1 MQRAV
6 DPSVEHLYDEYLDA
20 AMAGAL
26 PTPERFLR
34 LRGVEDAELLA
45 VLTAVYQ
52 EHGKTRGTIETLGH
66 AVGAGHGGVHDG
78 SPKRADVLGD
88 FRLLE
93 RLGEGGMGV
102 VFLAEQISLRRRVAI
117 KLLRPEI
124 ASSATAAA
132 RFEREAMAA
141 ARLSHPSIVSVIAVG
156 EHRGTRYIAMEH
168 VQGRG
173 LDEVLSEA
181 KERGESVAITRA
193 VRWCGQIARGLAAAH
208 EAGIIHRDVKPS
220 NIRIT
225 TDDRAMLLDFGV
237 ARDLDSASPTLTETF
252 IGSPF
257 YAAPEQVAPR
267 GGTIDGRTDVYA
279 VGIVLY
285 EAITGICPFATGTLE
300 QVLHAILTIDP
311 SPPSVIR
318 KAIPRDVTTVVMKA
332 IEKEPDRRYA
342 SASLLADDLDAILE
356 LRPIAAT
363 APGLIDRVRRWGRRN
378 KPAAAAIAT
387 GAAACVLGAGLVGV
401 QAVRNQVAKREEIR
415 AIVAKADESIGRYE
429 LLRAEIDGNER
440 TYRNIY
446 DLRGAKYLTQDEDAQ
461 FDRAQAKVVESRR
474 EREQLFYAILDLA
487 NSAERAGAGT
497 EVAESIRARAYLQR
511 FFESELAGLPDGH
524 VYRELVRKHDTDG
537 MLDSVV
543 RGSTRVSI
551 ETRVTGASVDIFR
564 RGYVSQIVQG
574 GERRQI
580 ATPLRGWP
588 EGVDPGAWGLRVVK
602 ATRELGIDDTILEIA
617 GQPVRGSV
625 FVLEELPS
633 RGESGAIP
641 AGARLRSVDGVAI
654 EDMYGV
660 RKLMEEHAATQEV
673 PHRYVFAVR
682 GAEVAIDGGSISTLG
697 VVLGNAEAM
706 AAHGGVEVSA
716 WKPALDDGSLTKVML
731 PRADAG
737 QEGDVLETRMTGIPL
752 LASRA
757 SRVDGEEPSAIEL
770 EPGDYA
776 VLVRAPGYE
785 PLRIAFHATR
795 GGAIKL
801 SPTLFKLGTTPKG
814 FVRVTTMNASPPMW
828 IMEREVTLAEY
839 FAFLNDPETL
849 AEIAASQVQIRY
861 PTNGEEATG
870 QRDAEGK
877 FVIPEGWDEQ
887 WPALHISWND
897 AVAYAA
903 WRTRRAA
910 REGQKYVFSL
920 PSLNQWIEAAGAM
933 TGGQFPFGDSFHPKW
948 MSSCF
953 ARPRP
958 YPEPVRSFAIDES
971 IFGVF
976 DMAGSISEWTSTR
989 WQDHQPHMRHAGGSW
1004 ATGDATQFYIYG
1016 GNGMLPDRDTGFIGF
1031 RLIMEMKTP

>member
-26 PTPERFLR
+26 PTPESFLR
-34 LRGVEDAELLA
+34 LRGVENAELLA

-52 EHGKTRGTIETLGH
+52 EHGKTRGTLGQ
-66 AVGAGHGGVHDG
+66 AAGAGHGGVHDG
-78 SPKRADVLGD
+78 APKRTDVLGD

-181 KERGESVAITRA
+181 KERGEPVAITRA
-193 VRWCGQIARGLAAAH
+193 VRWCGEIARGLAAAH

-285 EAITGICPFATGTLE
+285 ETITGICPFATGTLE

-311 SPPSVIR
+311 SPPSAIR
-318 KAIPRDVTTVVMKA
+318 KAIPRDVTTAVMKA
-332 IEKEPDRRYA
+332 IDKEPARRYA

-363 APGLIDRVRRWGRRN
+363 APGPIDRVRRWGRRN

-387 GAAACVLGAGLVGV
+387 GAAACVLVAGLIGV
-401 QAVRNQVAKREEIR
+401 QAVRNQAAKRAEIR
-415 AIVAKADESIGRYE
+415 AIVAKAGESIGRYE
-429 LLRAEIDGNER
+429 QLRAEIDGNER
-440 TYRNIY
+440 TYRHIY

-461 FDRAQAKVVESRR
+461 LDRAQAKVVESRR

-511 FFESELAGLPDGH
+511 FFESELAGLPDEH
-524 VYRELVRKHDTDG
+524 VYRELVRQHDAEGTLDG
-537 MLDSVV
+537 VV
-543 RGSTRVSI
+543 RGSTLVSI
-551 ETRVTGASVDIFR
+551 ESNVAGASVDIFR
-564 RGYVSQIVQG
+564 RGYVSQVVQG

-588 EGVDPGAWGLRVVK
+588 EGVVPGTWGLRIVK
-602 ATRELGIDDTILEIA
+602 GIAELEIDDTILEIA

-625 FVLEELPS
+625 FVLEELVS
-633 RGESGAIP
+633 RGESAAIP
-641 AGARLRSVDGVAI
+641 AGSRLRMVDGVAVD
-654 EDMYGV
+654 DMYGV
-660 RKLMEEHAATQEV
+660 RKLMQEHAATPEA
-673 PHRYVFAVR
+673 PHRYVFAVN
-682 GAEVAIDGGSISTLG
+682 GTDVTIEGESISNLG
-697 VVLGNAEAM
+697 VVLGDAEAM
-706 AAHGGVEVSA
+706 AARGGVEVSA
-716 WKPALDDGSLTKVML
+716 WKPALQGGSLTKL
-731 PRADAG
+731 TLARAGAA
-737 QEGDVLETRMTGIPL
+737 ETGDVLETRMTGVPL
-752 LASRA
+752 LASRT
-757 SRVDGEEPSAIEL
+757 SRVDGEKLNAIEL

-776 VLVRAPGYE
+776 ALIRAPGYE
-785 PLRIAFHATR
+785 PLRVAFHASR
-795 GGAIKL
+795 GGVQKL
-801 SPTLFKLGTTPKG
+801 SLELFKTGTAPEG
-814 FVRVTTMNASPPMW
+814 FVRVVTANVTPPTW
-828 IMEREVTLAEY
+828 IMEREVTLGEY

-849 AEIAASQVQIRY
+849 AEIAASPMPIRY

-870 QRDAEGK
+870 QRGADGK
-877 FVIPEGWDEQ
+877 FLIPEGWDEQ

-903 WRTRRAA
+903 WKTRRAA
-910 REGQKYVFSL
+910 ADGKHYVFTL
-920 PSLNQWIEAAGAM
+920 PSLDQWVDAAGAM

-958 YPEPVRSFAIDES
+958 YPERVRSFAIDES

-989 WQDHQPHMRHAGGSW
+989 WQEHQPHMRHAGGSW